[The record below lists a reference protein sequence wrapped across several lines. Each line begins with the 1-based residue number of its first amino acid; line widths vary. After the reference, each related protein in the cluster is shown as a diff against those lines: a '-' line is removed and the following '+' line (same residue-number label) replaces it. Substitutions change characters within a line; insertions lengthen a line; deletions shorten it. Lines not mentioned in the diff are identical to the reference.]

1 MSKSITSIDDGFEQP
16 VKRDE
21 NRDIKSET
29 GTSKPQGTTER
40 IAGFDSVSPF
50 DIIDGGT
57 DTRTDNSGSQPR
69 RRGRPPGSRNRTAA
83 ETKAS
88 SNLIADFESLLLS
101 VHFMG
106 AKILS
111 IPEMEIDEE
120 ESKKLSDA
128 IKNVAKHYAVN
139 IDPKKLAWAQLFAV
153 AGGTYIPR
161 FIAAS
166 KREPKTSG
174 PQLVK
179 EQPKSGAQPI
189 NAAKP
194 APIKFEVPSQLWN
207 EAPLEDGESSPGV
220 SGIDYNRVK

>member
-1 MSKSITSIDDGFEQP
+1 MSKSIASVDDGFDKP

-21 NRDIKSET
+21 IGD
-29 GTSKPQGTTER
+29 SKPEDRITEPQGTTER
-40 IAGFDSVSPF
+40 IAGFASVSPF

-57 DTRTDNSGSQPR
+57 DANANVGSNQPR

-83 ETKAS
+83 AEKETP
-88 SNLIADFESLLLS
+88 NLIQDFESLLLS

-120 ESKKLSDA
+120 ESKKLSKA

-139 IDPKKLAWAQLFAV
+139 IDPKKLAWAELVAA
-153 AGGTYIPR
+153 AGGIYVPR

-166 KREPKTSG
+166 KRQPKQPG

-179 EQPKSGAQPI
+179 EAPKSNAPGPQPI
-189 NAAKP
+189 NSPMKART
-194 APIKFEVPSQLWN
+194 PSEMWN
-207 EAPLEDGESSPGV
+207 EPPLEDGEQSPGV